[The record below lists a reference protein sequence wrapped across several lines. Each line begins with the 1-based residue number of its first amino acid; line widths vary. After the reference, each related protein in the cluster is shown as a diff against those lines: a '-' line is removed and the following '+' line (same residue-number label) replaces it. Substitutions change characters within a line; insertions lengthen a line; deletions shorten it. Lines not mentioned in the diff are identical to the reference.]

1 MGGQCGFKDC
11 THRNDDRKG
20 HTLCV
25 LYAIP
30 TPKANA
36 PKAPPT
42 APTGAAASEVSMG
55 QPKKTRAGRYELS
68 GIRRD
73 HTLAHECAKK
83 RREVKLF
90 CGSSCCHSCSSQG
103 A

>member
-30 TPKANA
+30 TAKANV

-42 APTGAAASEVSMG
+42 APTDAAASEVSMG
-55 QPKKTRAGRYELS
+55 QPKKTRAGRSRTFDGVARAPEE
-68 GIRRD
+68 IRKR
-73 HTLAHECAKK
+73 KK
-83 RREVKLF
+83 EFLKAM
-90 CGSSCCHSCSSQG
+90 GSHLLCHF

>member
-30 TPKANA
+30 TAKANA

-42 APTGAAASEVSMG
+42 AHSKYASGCTVD
-55 QPKKTRAGRYELS
+55 KS
-68 GIRRD
+68 G
-73 HTLAHECAKK
+73 
-83 RREVKLF
+83 
-90 CGSSCCHSCSSQG
+90 
-103 A
+103 